1 MFYAMKNNKQV
12 KITEDEKQK
21 FINQGYKIA
30 KLNDGKLE
38 FEEIETEESKKISK
52 LEADYK
58 KLKVEH
64 EKLLK
69 ELESLKEPKQGMS
82 KEDAEAK
89 ELEKIKKVKEDK
101 EEGK

>member
-38 FEEIETEESKKISK
+38 FEEIETEESKAI
-52 LEADYK
+52 E
-58 KLKVEH
+58 KLKE
-64 EKLLK
+64 EIEALK
-69 ELESLKEPKQGMS
+69 TELESS
-82 KEDAEAK
+82 KESKKD
-89 ELEKIKKVKEDK
+89 KKVKEYKEDK